1 MTSPDRASSDPQPTP
16 AGPNEEHKSAS
27 TNAPAQV
34 KPRTRST
41 LLTVGIVVAI
51 IVGSVWFVGE
61 RQGWG
66 TIGQGG
72 LNAQLLPRV
81 GEEAPELFTLT
92 ADGQPVVL
100 SQLRGQPVWIN
111 FWGSWCPPCRAEMP
125 ELQSAY
131 EELAPQ
137 GLVMLGISMREHPA
151 DAMNYAEAA
160 GATFPVLMD
169 PSFLANELQDE
180 FPEYASL
187 VEAWQVNNFPTHI
200 FIDREGIVRAS
211 ILAQMDHDEAIEY
224 GEMVLSDDPSSMLP
238 VEEGTPGATTGAT
251 PQATP
256 AASPAAR
263 RRIGYRARL
272 W

>member
-1 MTSPDRASSDPQPTP
+1 MTSPDRAPSDPQPTP
-16 AGPNEEHKSAS
+16 EVPSEEP
-27 TNAPAQV
+27 APASSHAPAPA

-51 IVGSVWFVGE
+51 IAGSVWFVGE

-66 TIGQGG
+66 NIGQGG

-92 ADGQPVVL
+92 GDGQPVLL

-151 DAMNYAEAA
+151 DAVSYAEAA

-169 PSFLANELQDE
+169 PSFLATELQDE
-180 FPEYASL
+180 FPEYAAL

-224 GEMVLSDDPSSMLP
+224 GEMILSDDPSSMPP
-238 VEEGTPGATTGAT
+238 VEEDAPGTTPGAT

-256 AASPAAR
+256 PPLPAAR
-263 RRIGYRARL
+263 RRTGYRARH